1 MNSDS
6 SSDDDQVYEEHT
18 YDTANSERI
27 QAGTNDRLQ
36 DLAKIQQRARMQ
48 LADLRKGQ
56 ATNKATSG
64 SLDQRELNYRNMYLS
79 NQLDKMKEKYRRYQT
94 KTRASLA
101 GLKDALTAVEQAVE
115 EKTHAI
121 CGDSNKILSLV
132 HSLQR
137 HMANG
142 YHAIPTETA
151 RRLLSDIAK
160 MAVGLD
166 DKMKGHTTLKYSK
179 VAAVAA
185 AAGASE
191 SMRWVVYDLSYY

>member
-1 MNSDS
+1 MHF
-6 SSDDDQVYEEHT
+6 SSDDDDAVYQ
-18 YDTANSERI
+18 SM
-27 QAGTNDRLQ
+27 GTGDRFQPHHVGASDKLH

-48 LADLRKGQ
+48 LADLRARENKGDSE
-56 ATNKATSG
+56 N
-64 SLDQRELNYRNMYLS
+64 LEHRELNYRNMYLS

-115 EKTHAI
+115 AKTHAI
-121 CGDSNKILSLV
+121 SGDSNKILSLV

-191 SMRWVVYDLSYY
+191 SMR